1 MRWNHGFPAL
11 LGAALL
17 GASVLTTA
25 AHAQW
30 GGGGG
35 SGGVGGSPAPST
47 PGYSAEPAAPGTG
60 YGVDSHDASARG
72 PPEPGRTTPA
82 SYGEYDRTGRASDI
96 GNEALDALRAPGAG
110 GNEDG
115 TKSGTPA
122 SEHAPGSDHGTRW
135 RAPAASA
142 TTGKIRQRARCA
154 RFFADE

>member
-60 YGVDSHDASARG
+60 YGVDSHDAGGGRG

-82 SYGEYDRTGRASDI
+82 PYGEYERTT
-96 GNEALDALRAPGAG
+96 RAPGLGNDAPDALLAPGSG
-110 GNEDG
+110 GNESG
-115 TKSGTPA
+115 TNSGTPA
-122 SEHAPGSDHGTRW
+122 SENAPGSDHGTR
-135 RAPAASA
+135 
-142 TTGKIRQRARCA
+142 
-154 RFFADE
+154 